1 MSVKGGSY
9 LCNEYLHWTLLQF
22 WFYYMN
28 VISGPFVEYINYNFS
43 DYSLFLWNLRTCGYF
58 PSFP

>member
-22 WFYYMN
+22 WFYYMD
-28 VISGPFVEYINYNFS
+28 VISEPFVEYIKYNFLTTV
-43 DYSLFLWNLRTCGYF
+43 YSFGI
-58 PSFP
+58 